1 MKYLLTFIFFA
12 SFLSAQN
19 LDSLFNNIISLQEV
33 KVPGKELH
41 SITATSPPAKCGF
54 GIISDAKRHFDEF
67 TSNQQNKI
75 QNILSRPE
83 RETSIVSP
91 SGIFRIH
98 YDRTGY
104 DAPNYFNG
112 IKNTVQLSVDS
123 LAIALDSSYNYEVNV
138 LGYKPPPSDGT
149 DGGDDLYDVYIA
161 ELGSGYYGW
170 TDYESIG
177 NGVAKS
183 YMVIDNSFD
192 TLHVSTN
199 GIYGAR
205 VTAAHEFHHAIQ
217 VGSYRMPLD
226 GDNFY
231 FEITST
237 SMEEFVYDSINDYYS
252 YLPYYFKNPDRRFTY
267 FDGSGS
273 GGGYDR
279 VIWNIFLKE
288 KFEYEEANSTKGFDI
303 IKRTWELMNNL
314 ENSAMKSISLALS
327 ENGLSLKDTFA
338 EFAQW
343 TFFTNHRAKPNKY
356 FSEASEYNLIKP
368 IASYQYQ
375 PPKKTYMMTSQ
386 PMSNNFIFF
395 DLSYSGIND
404 TLYSIIT
411 NCDDNSS
418 ELQPYAIIE
427 YDYSILTSEEDG
439 SKEIFVDEFKNT
451 SYYSKTESNK
461 IEYLKESN
469 VFNNK
474 IVNGTTITREE
485 INYAYPQ
492 PFNTTKYSFVCFP
505 TKLNVNNTAKLII
518 YSTNMNL
525 VYNREKKL
533 ENDFGKIV
541 VRWDGIGNNGKS
553 MASGIYIF
561 VTESNG
567 KLITG
572 KIAIIN

>member
-1 MKYLLTFIFFA
+1 MKYFLTFIFYT
-12 SFLSAQN
+12 SLLTVQN
-19 LDSLFNNIISLQEV
+19 LDSLFNAVVSLHEV
-33 KVPGKELH
+33 RTPGKELH
-41 SITATSPPAKCGF
+41 FTTTSAQPAKCGF
-54 GIISDAKRHFDEF
+54 GIVSNVKRHFNEF

-104 DAPNYFNG
+104 DAPDYFNG

-123 LAIALDSSYNYEVNV
+123 LAIALDSSYNYEVNI
-138 LGYKPPPSDGT
+138 LGYNPPPSDGT
-149 DGGDDLYDVYIA
+149 DGGDDLYDVYIS

-170 TDYESIG
+170 TDYEDIG

-183 YMVIDNSFD
+183 FMVIDNSFD

-217 VGSYRMPLD
+217 VGSYRMPLE
-226 GDNFY
+226 GDDFY

-237 SMEEFVYDSINDYYS
+237 SMEEFVYDSINDYYF
-252 YLPYYFKNPDRRFTY
+252 YLPYYFKTPDRRFTF
-267 FDGSGS
+267 FDGTGS

-279 VIWNIFLKE
+279 VIWNIYLKE
-288 KFEYEEANSTKGFDI
+288 KFEQEENNSEKGLDI
-303 IKRTWELMNNL
+303 IKRTWEIMKNH

-327 ENGLSLKDTFA
+327 ENGLSLKNTFA

-343 TFFTNHRAKPNKY
+343 TYFTGYRAKENKY

-375 PPKKTYMMTSQ
+375 PPKKTYMMTIQ

-411 NCDDNSS
+411 NCDANSA
-418 ELQPYAIIE
+418 EEAPYDKIE
-427 YDYSILTSEEDG
+427 YDYSLLTYEEDG
-439 SKEIFVDEFKNT
+439 SNKIFTDEINNI
-451 SYYSKTESNK
+451 SYYSKLESNK
-461 IEYLKESN
+461 LEYLKESN
-469 VFNNK
+469 IFNNE
-474 IVNGTTITREE
+474 IVNGAIVYREE
-485 INYAYPQ
+485 IDYVYPQ
-492 PFNTTKYSFVCFP
+492 PFNTTKHNYVLIP
-505 TKLNVNNTAKLII
+505 TRINKYKTAKLAI
-518 YSTNMNL
+518 YSISMDL
-525 VYNREKKL
+525 VYSDDVQIFDNE
-533 ENDFGKIV
+533 KIV
-541 VRWDGIGNNGKS
+541 VHWNGMDNSGEKVG
-553 MASGIYIF
+553 SGIYIF
-561 VTESNG
+561 VTESDG
-567 KLITG
+567 QLMTG